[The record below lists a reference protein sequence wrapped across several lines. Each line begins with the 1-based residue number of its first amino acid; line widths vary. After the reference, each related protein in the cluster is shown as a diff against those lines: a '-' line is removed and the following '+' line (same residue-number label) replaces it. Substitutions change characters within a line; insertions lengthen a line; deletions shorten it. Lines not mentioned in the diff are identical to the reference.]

1 MDQVIAQRAADR
13 AGQRKNHAAFRRAWN
28 SWTYSNGKHFDLD
41 ADWRTTIDRHLS
53 NGLDM
58 DDLKEFIDVAM
69 SAKTGDPWK
78 YFNGCCWRRLE
89 QIQSEVAAV
98 VRAEEPRRTS
108 TPEHWTE
115 PEIAGM
121 RQRAAAE
128 RADQM
133 GVYPEEAVEAAMRVI
148 HPHSEHADCGESF
161 CMAIATG
168 ILLGRIRADKFV
180 GDV

>member
-1 MDQVIAQRAADR
+1 VKIHNLIQGSPQWLAYRAQ
-13 AGQRKNHAAFRRAWN
+13 
-28 SWTYSNGKHFDLD
+28 HFNASD
-41 ADWRTTIDRHLS
+41 AP
-53 NGLDM
+53 
-58 DDLKEFIDVAM
+58 AM
-69 SAKTGDPWK
+69 MGVSPYK
-78 YFNGCCWRRLE
+78 
-89 QIQSEVAAV
+89 S
-98 VRAEEPRRTS
+98 RAEEPRRTS